1 MAGEELSIES
11 KQKVFQTFCS
21 GTFYIYRQFEAS
33 VAVLEAE
40 EQLQLQ
46 LNNPGLTSSLQVLD
60 HREGAVLKCTLC
72 LEWSLTLNC
81 AQETHDHN
89 IPFPRSSGARFCG
102 DGHLVTFG
110 WTRQYSVPVARWCM
124 DDVSLSLF

>member
-1 MAGEELSIES
+1 MAGEELSIEI

-21 GTFYIYRQFEAS
+21 GTCRQFEAS

-60 HREGAVLKCTLC
+60 HREGAVLKLYIVLGMEFDPQLC
-72 LEWSLTLNC
+72 
-81 AQETHDHN
+81 A
-89 IPFPRSSGARFCG
+89 G
-102 DGHLVTFG
+102 D
-110 WTRQYSVPVARWCM
+110 S
-124 DDVSLSLF
+124 

>member
-1 MAGEELSIES
+1 MAGEELSIEI

-21 GTFYIYRQFEAS
+21 GTCRQFEAS

-60 HREGAVLKCTLC
+60 HRAVLKLYIVLGMEFDPQLC
-72 LEWSLTLNC
+72 
-81 AQETHDHN
+81 A
-89 IPFPRSSGARFCG
+89 G
-102 DGHLVTFG
+102 D
-110 WTRQYSVPVARWCM
+110 S
-124 DDVSLSLF
+124 

>member
-1 MAGEELSIES
+1 MEGEELRIEI

-21 GTFYIYRQFEAS
+21 CTCRQFEAS

-60 HREGAVLKCTLC
+60 HREGAVFKLSIVLGMEFDPQLC
-72 LEWSLTLNC
+72 
-81 AQETHDHN
+81 A
-89 IPFPRSSGARFCG
+89 G
-102 DGHLVTFG
+102 D
-110 WTRQYSVPVARWCM
+110 S
-124 DDVSLSLF
+124 

>member
-60 HREGAVLKCTLC
+60 HREGAVLKLYIALGMEFDPQLC
-72 LEWSLTLNC
+72 
-81 AQETHDHN
+81 A
-89 IPFPRSSGARFCG
+89 G
-102 DGHLVTFG
+102 D
-110 WTRQYSVPVARWCM
+110 S
-124 DDVSLSLF
+124 